1 MKKLSFIFAAVFAV
15 IVSSNAFAG
24 EPKFYNVTS
33 DDIKNFAEN
42 FEQIGAQIDELEDSN
57 IDIDNSENFADII
70 KSLEN
75 VKGLDKILADNG
87 ISGKNREA
95 KFVIIL
101 FGAIIVTLEDQFE
114 QNPAMVDQMKAQ
126 GQDPATVLT
135 PYISQINEKDLK
147 TLRSNKEILLAFA
160 EKSLK

>member
-33 DDIKNFAEN
+33 DDIKNFTEN

-70 KSLEN
+70 KSLEK

-95 KFVIIL
+95 KFVVIL

-114 QNPAMVDQMKAQ
+114 QNPAMVEQMKAQ
-126 GQDPATVLT
+126 GQDPEKVLE
-135 PYISQINEKDLK
+135 PYTSQISSKDLAV
-147 TLRSNKEILLAFA
+147 LRENKDVLIAFA
-160 EKSLK
+160 AKNFN